1 LAPQEYWYMGDKVC
15 LAHGVV
21 TRRIRMAAPV
31 RWEKNTETYVF
42 RVALDIAGRERERQ
56 APSWVQPGLR
66 PRP

>member
-1 LAPQEYWYMGDKVC
+1 
-15 LAHGVV
+15 
-21 TRRIRMAAPV
+21 MAAPV